1 MDNETAERLLIFLT
15 EAKPMNRTNIQHFLD
30 HQYIPFSKKQCI
42 QRILLIWA
50 LSLVPVFVGKQ
61 AVTWAFV
68 LAVPNLI
75 ISILFVL
82 LILRYPQSR
91 MARYLCDGITFLHL
105 AVLLMLS
112 AYRIIAFASGKNVLL
127 LLLLAALLLVDLLVF
142 FFLTLRNIAADK
154 YRPDN
159 ANSCG
164 AVIPYVFG
172 AVGIVFAGVFLTS
185 QRQKTA
191 LTILAVCLMILSL
204 LIGIG
209 SLNLLKAYFS
219 FRRIP

>member
-1 MDNETAERLLIFLT
+1 
-15 EAKPMNRTNIQHFLD
+15 MNRTNIQHFLD

-68 LAVPNLI
+68 LSVPNI
-75 ISILFVL
+75 IIGILFIFL
-82 LILRYPQSR
+82 SLRYPRSR
-91 MARYLCDGITFLHL
+91 MARYLCDGVTFLQL
-105 AVLLMLS
+105 SVLLMLS
-112 AYRIIAFASGKNVLL
+112 AYRIITFDRGKNVLL
-127 LLLLAALLLVDLLVF
+127 LLILASVLALDLLVF
-142 FFLTLRNIAADK
+142 FFLTLRNITDDK
-154 YRPDN
+154 YRPGS
-159 ANSCG
+159 AKSG
-164 AVIPYVFG
+164 SAAIPYVFG
-172 AVGIVFAGVFLTS
+172 AMGFTFAGVVLTGQS
-185 QRQKTA
+185 QKAA
-191 LTILAVCLMILSL
+191 LTVLAVCFMILSL

>member
-1 MDNETAERLLIFLT
+1 
-15 EAKPMNRTNIQHFLD
+15 MNRTNIQHFLD

-68 LAVPNLI
+68 LSVPNI
-75 ISILFVL
+75 IIGILFIFL
-82 LILRYPQSR
+82 SLRYPRSR
-91 MARYLCDGITFLHL
+91 MARYLCDGVTFLQL
-105 AVLLMLS
+105 SVLLMLS
-112 AYRIIAFASGKNVLL
+112 AYRIITFDRGKNVLL
-127 LLLLAALLLVDLLVF
+127 LLIITD
-142 FFLTLRNIAADK
+142 DK
-154 YRPDN
+154 YRPGS
-159 ANSCG
+159 AKSG
-164 AVIPYVFG
+164 SAAIPYVFG
-172 AVGIVFAGVFLTS
+172 AMGFTFAGVVLTGQS
-185 QRQKTA
+185 QKAA
-191 LTILAVCLMILSL
+191 LTVLAVCFMILSL